1 MNELIEFW
9 NSMTNR
15 GQWEFGFFIVA
26 MFFYIRHMVVNKDFT
41 PNPLAFGIWLIAD
54 VVNYVTYVSF
64 SKYWIGPLIM
74 PVGAFTV
81 VLWGTIKMIR
91 AKYNKELVEKIKFGW
106 KDWSAVIVSIGSLIV
121 YFSTSNG
128 KLSNLMIQ
136 LILFMGFVP
145 IVDDLLKTKRV
156 DEPNFTWFLFCIAW
170 GITIVD
176 SSFGYKSWIELLYP
190 LINGGGCAVVLWLSL
205 RNKFLARKN

>member
-1 MNELIEFW
+1 MDNLIEFW
-9 NSMTNR
+9 NSMTGR
-15 GQWEFGFFIVA
+15 GQWELFLFILA
-26 MFFYIRHMVVNKDFT
+26 MFFYIGNMLINKDFT

-54 VVNYVTYVSF
+54 VANYVTYVSF

-74 PVGAFTV
+74 PLGAFTV

-91 AKYNKELVEKIKFGW
+91 AKYKKEVIKKIKLGW
-106 KDWSAVIVSIGSLIV
+106 KDWAAVIVSIGSLII
-121 YFSTSNG
+121 YFTTSNG

-176 SSFGYKSWIELLYP
+176 TALGYKSWIEFLYP
-190 LINGGGCAVVLWLSL
+190 LINGGGCAVVLWISL
-205 RNKFLARKN
+205 RNKALARK